1 MNNLHVEGTGSFGT
15 LHTIFE
21 TSSIIYSSGSTKFGN
36 SGDDTHQFTG
46 SVYMSGSLAV
56 TGSLNVS
63 GSLVVDGP
71 ISSTIFETSYP
82 NDSAAAAAGVPVYG
96 LYRNG
101 SFLIVRL
108 S

>member
-1 MNNLHVEGTGSFGT
+1 MGFGSGGGGFTPSPNNVP
-15 LHTIFE
+15 
-21 TSSIIYSSGSTKFGN
+21 GSTTTGTDK
-36 SGDDTHQFTG
+36 DTDTHQFTG

-71 ISSTIFETSYP
+71 ISSTVFETSYSS
-82 NDSAAAAAGVPVYG
+82 DTEAAAAGVPVYG

-101 SFLIVRL
+101 NFLFVRL

>member
-1 MNNLHVEGTGSFGT
+1 MGFWG
-15 LHTIFE
+15 
-21 TSSIIYSSGSTKFGN
+21 FGN

-56 TGSLNVS
+56 TGSLNVN

-71 ISSTIFETSYP
+71 ISSTIFATSYSS
-82 NDSAAAAAGVPVYG
+82 DSAAASAGVPVYG

-101 SFLIVRL
+101 SFLFVRL